1 MKLSGLAGHA
11 ADATIARRC
20 TFDLRQK
27 SFPGFAIDRLHQ
39 RSWNMVARHHKAELL
54 ARHEIVAAPQQRACE
69 NRTFEVP
76 TPILFG
82 VFGLF
87 MAYLGVMTIGF
98 MNPALA
104 LPMIVNSI
112 FVGAFAYVPAKWALM
127 NPKKTD
133 RALTWAELRD
143 RGLGTLTGRASAA
156 ETAILVLLLPA
167 CILFWGVA
175 VVAIAALV

>member
-1 MKLSGLAGHA
+1 
-11 ADATIARRC
+11 
-20 TFDLRQK
+20 
-27 SFPGFAIDRLHQ
+27 
-39 RSWNMVARHHKAELL
+39 MVARLHKTELL
-54 ARHEIVAAPQQRACE
+54 ARDEIVAAPQHRACE
-69 NRTFEVP
+69 DRTFEVP
-76 TPILFG
+76 TPILLG

-104 LPMIVNSI
+104 LPMIVNFI
-112 FVGAFAYVPAKWALM
+112 FVAAFAFVPAKWATM
-127 NPKKTD
+127 NPKKAD

-143 RGLGTLTGRASAA
+143 QGLETLTGRAGGA

>member
-1 MKLSGLAGHA
+1 
-11 ADATIARRC
+11 
-20 TFDLRQK
+20 
-27 SFPGFAIDRLHQ
+27 
-39 RSWNMVARHHKAELL
+39 MVARHHKIELL
-54 ARHEIVAAPQQRACE
+54 ARNEIVAPPQPRACE

-76 TPILFG
+76 TPILLG

-87 MAYLGVMTIGF
+87 MAYLGAMTIGF

-104 LPMIVNSI
+104 LPMIVNFI
-112 FVGAFAYVPAKWALM
+112 FVAAFAYVPAKWATM

-143 RGLGTLTGRASAA
+143 RGLDTLTGRAGAR
-156 ETAILVLLLPA
+156 ETAALVLLLPA

-175 VVAIAALV
+175 VVTIAALV

>member
-1 MKLSGLAGHA
+1 
-11 ADATIARRC
+11 
-20 TFDLRQK
+20 
-27 SFPGFAIDRLHQ
+27 
-39 RSWNMVARHHKAELL
+39 MVARLNKAELL

-69 NRTFEVP
+69 DRTFEVP
-76 TPILFG
+76 TPILLG

-104 LPMIVNSI
+104 LPMIVNFI
-112 FVGAFAYVPAKWALM
+112 FVAAFAFVPAKWATM
-127 NPKKTD
+127 NPKKAD

-143 RGLGTLTGRASAA
+143 GGLNTLTGRAGGA

-175 VVAIAALV
+175 VVTIAALV